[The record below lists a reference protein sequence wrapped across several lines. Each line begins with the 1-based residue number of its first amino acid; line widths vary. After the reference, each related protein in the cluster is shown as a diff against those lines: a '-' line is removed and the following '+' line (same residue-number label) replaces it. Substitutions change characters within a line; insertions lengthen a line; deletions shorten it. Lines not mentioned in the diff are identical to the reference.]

1 MATAPGGTPLGHP
14 RLLPGWAHSR
24 CASPLSGRRRRTPDA
39 RNISGV
45 SAINLGVMTETR
57 AGAGVDEFT
66 LVYRAERNRLRRVA
80 YLMTGQSA
88 VAEELVHDAF
98 VRLHQRWATVDV
110 PAAYL
115 RTTLVRLCLAWRGRT
130 ARGHA
135 REPRTVDQVELPEV
149 DETWEQLATLPRDQ
163 RVALVLRCYEDL
175 PVDEIA
181 RVMGCRP
188 ATARTRIHRALA
200 KLREEMTP

>member
-1 MATAPGGTPLGHP
+1 MVVARGNI
-14 RLLPGWAHSR
+14 
-24 CASPLSGRRRRTPDA
+24 LSD
-39 RNISGV
+39 
-45 SAINLGVMTETR
+45 SAINLDVMTDTR
-57 AGAGVDEFT
+57 AWAGAEAFT
-66 LVYRAERNRLRRVA
+66 LVYRSERNRLRRLA

-98 VRLHQRWATVDV
+98 VRLHQRWDTVDV

-115 RTTLVRLCLAWRGRT
+115 RTTLVHLCLAWRERT
-130 ARGHA
+130 AMGRA
-135 REPRTVDQVELPEV
+135 REPRSADRVEPPEI
-149 DETWEQLATLPRDQ
+149 DETWELLATLPRDQ
-163 RVALVLRCYEDL
+163 RVALVLRYYDDL

-200 KLREEMTP
+200 KLRKEMTP

>member
-1 MATAPGGTPLGHP
+1 M
-14 RLLPGWAHSR
+14 
-24 CASPLSGRRRRTPDA
+24 
-39 RNISGV
+39 I
-45 SAINLGVMTETR
+45 TETS
-57 AGAGVDEFT
+57 AEPVDEAFT

-80 YLMTGQSA
+80 HLMTGQTA

-98 VRLHQRWATVDV
+98 VQLHQRWGTVEV

-115 RTTLVRLCLAWRGRT
+115 RTTLVRLCLAWRDRAEMGR
-130 ARGHA
+130 A
-135 REPRTVDQVELPEV
+135 REPRTVDRVDPPEI
-149 DETWEQLATLPRDQ
+149 DETWELLATLPQDQ
-163 RVALVLRCYEDL
+163 RVALVLRFYEDL